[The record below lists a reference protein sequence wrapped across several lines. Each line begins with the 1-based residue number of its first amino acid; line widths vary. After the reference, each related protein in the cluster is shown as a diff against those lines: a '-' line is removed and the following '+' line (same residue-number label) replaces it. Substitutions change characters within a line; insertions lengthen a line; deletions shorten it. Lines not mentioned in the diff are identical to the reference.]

1 MIMGVWL
8 AVHTHAL
15 SEEKARFHLLRQGF
29 EVYLPRYSK
38 RRSHARKVEWVPSPL
53 FPRYLFVAV
62 DEAAPRWHSIQS
74 TVGVASLVKNGG
86 LPAHLPAVII
96 SAIRARENETGLVEL
111 DNVLPFKP
119 GEVVRVAS
127 GPLQDQTG
135 IFQCLDDKQR
145 VVLLLDLLGRAV
157 TIRLPVESVAALA

>member
-1 MIMGVWL
+1 MSVWL

-15 SEEKARFHLLRQGF
+15 AEEKAHFHLKRQGF
-29 EVYLPRYSK
+29 EVYLPRYSR

-62 DEAAPRWHSIQS
+62 DEDAPRWHSIQS
-74 TVGVASLVKNGG
+74 TVGVAGLVKSGS
-86 LPAHLPAVII
+86 LPAQLPMNVVA
-96 SAIRARENETGLVEL
+96 AIRERENEKGFVEL
-111 DNVLPFKP
+111 DYSPPFKP
-119 GEVVRVAS
+119 GEVIRITS
-127 GPLQDQTG
+127 GSMKDQTG

-157 TIRLPVESVAALA
+157 TVRLPVESVAASA

>member
-1 MIMGVWL
+1 
-8 AVHTHAL
+8 
-15 SEEKARFHLLRQGF
+15 
-29 EVYLPRYSK
+29 
-38 RRSHARKVEWVPSPL
+38 
-53 FPRYLFVAV
+53 
-62 DEAAPRWHSIQS
+62 
-74 TVGVASLVKNGG
+74 VASLVKNGG